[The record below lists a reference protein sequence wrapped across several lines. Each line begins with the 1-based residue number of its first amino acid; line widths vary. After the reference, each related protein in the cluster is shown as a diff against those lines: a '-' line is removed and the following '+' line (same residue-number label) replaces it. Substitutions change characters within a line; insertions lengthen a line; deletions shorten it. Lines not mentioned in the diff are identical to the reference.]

1 MRKKDEIRGIVVCLY
16 IDNTLYVG
24 NKNAIEKFK
33 RDIKKFFVT
42 KEEGE
47 VTFRKKQD
55 TICLHQTDI
64 IKKNERLFEKEIE
77 NTRHYKPKAHQEKE
91 S

>member
-1 MRKKDEIRGIVVCLY
+1 MIVVCLY
-16 IDNTLYVG
+16 IDDTLCVW

-47 VTFRKKQD
+47 VTEYVG
-55 TICLHQTDI
+55 CI
-64 IKKNERLFEKEIE
+64 IKKK
-77 NTRHYKPKAHQEKE
+77 TRYNL
-91 S
+91 ST

>member
-1 MRKKDEIRGIVVCLY
+1 MIVVCLY
-16 IDNTLYVG
+16 IDDTLCVW

-47 VTFRKKQD
+47 VTEYVG
-55 TICLHQTDI
+55 CI
-64 IKKNERLFEKEIE
+64 IKKK
-77 NTRHYKPKAHQEKE
+77 TRYNL
-91 S
+91 STSNRSN